1 MSNPFDNIKAR
12 LDKNTSTGSTSGV
25 GSNSGFNAR
34 LSKVTQQ
41 YNEQTSIFTSVY
53 GDVKASAEAEVKAV
67 NDRLKK
73 QQRTQ
78 AIIGAISAAATLAP
92 QALSLISSIKSC
104 KSASSDSK
112 LTPQQKQTQ
121 IQEYTQKIT
130 DAEKQVSAYTTDIS
144 KLEGEIAT
152 ARTTKEEQGKVSIAK
167 QKEIDDAKGAKYK
180 LTESMKNE
188 TDETL
193 VSLNNDIKTQNTNKT
208 QGQADLSKAQ
218 AMPDM
223 VQQKKVVNGQ
233 VQIVQVK
240 NTAKEK
246 AVEAAK
252 KKISDAENAIKRL
265 EQQKTDRKAEIQKD
279 IDAKETERK
288 AAVDAKRQ
296 ADEAVAQA
304 DKDIADKDK
313 SMKDKIAAKTK
324 LENEVTQLKTALE
337 ELKKSA
343 GTTQTST
350 TQTQTAQV
358 TQQRQQTAQ
367 AEDPAKK
374 KQS

>member
-1 MSNPFDNIKAR
+1 MQFQ
-12 LDKNTSTGSTSGV
+12 L
-25 GSNSGFNAR
+25 
-34 LSKVTQQ
+34 L
-41 YNEQTSIFTSVY
+41 
-53 GDVKASAEAEVKAV
+53 
-67 NDRLKK
+67 L
-73 QQRTQ
+73 
-78 AIIGAISAAATLAP
+78 
-92 QALSLISSIKSC
+92 
-104 KSASSDSK
+104 
-112 LTPQQKQTQ
+112 Q

-218 AMPDM
+218 AMPDK

-252 KKISDAENAIKRL
+252 KKISDAEKAIKRL
-265 EQQKTDRKAEIQKD
+265 EKQKANRKAEIQKD

-288 AAVDAKRQ
+288 AAVEAKRK

-313 SMKDKIAAKTK
+313 EMKDKIAAKTK
-324 LENEVTQLKTALE
+324 LEKEVTQLKTALE

-367 AEDPAKK
+367 AEDPTKK

>member
-25 GSNSGFNAR
+25 GSNAGFNAR
-34 LSKVTQQ
+34 LSKVTHQ

-78 AIIGAISAAATLAP
+78 AIIGAISAAAVFAP
-92 QALSLISSIKSC
+92 KALSLISSIKAC
-104 KSASSDSK
+104 KSATSDTK

-130 DAEKQVSAYTTDIS
+130 DAEKQVSTYTTDIS
-144 KLEGEIAT
+144 KLEGEIT
-152 ARTTKEEQGKVSIAK
+152 TERTTKEEQGKVSIAK
-167 QKEIDDAKGAKYK
+167 QKEIDDAKEAKDK
-180 LTESMKNE
+180 LTESMNNE
-188 TDETL
+188 PDETL
-193 VSLNNDIKTQNTNKT
+193 ASLKNDIKTQNRNKT

-218 AMPDM
+218 AMTDK

-246 AVEAAK
+246 AVEAAM
-252 KKISDAENAIKRL
+252 KKISDAEKAIKRL
-265 EQQKTDRKAEIQKD
+265 EEQKANRKAEIQKN

-288 AAVDAKRQ
+288 AAVDAKRK

-313 SMKDKIAAKTK
+313 EMKDKIAAKTK

-358 TQQRQQTAQ
+358 TEQRQHTAQ
-367 AEDPAKK
+367 AEDPTKK

>member
-1 MSNPFDNIKAR
+1 MSNPFDKIKAR
-12 LDKNTSTGSTSGV
+12 LDNNTSTGSTSGV

-34 LSKVTQQ
+34 LSRVTQQ

-92 QALSLISSIKSC
+92 QAMNLLASIKSC
-104 KSASSDSK
+104 KSASTDTK

-121 IQEYTQKIT
+121 IQEYTQKIA
-130 DAEKQVSAYTTDIS
+130 DAEKQVSTYVTDIQ
-144 KLEGEIAT
+144 KLEGEITT
-152 ARTTKEEQGKVSIAK
+152 AKTTKEEQGKVSIAK
-167 QKEIDDAKGAKYK
+167 QKEIDDAKYAKDK
-180 LTESMKNE
+180 LTESMNSE
-188 TDETL
+188 TDEKL
-193 VSLNNDIKTQNTNKT
+193 ASLNKDIETQNANKK
-208 QGQADLSKAQ
+208 QGQTDLTKAQ

-233 VQIVQVK
+233 VQVVQVK
-240 NTAKEK
+240 NTAKDK
-246 AVEAAK
+246 AITDAK
-252 KKISDAENAIKRL
+252 KKIALAEEAIKRL
-265 EQQKTDRKAEIQKD
+265 EQQKTDRKAEIQKE
-279 IDAKETERK
+279 IDAKEAERK
-288 AAVDAKRQ
+288 EAVEAKRQ

-350 TQTQTAQV
+350 TQTAQTA
-358 TQQRQQTAQ
+358 QQRQQTAQ